1 MVTFSGCGLGA
12 GDADHGGGLVSLCSK
27 DVIFAISHVAGGGS
41 GRLGRNLG
49 SVREGGVR
57 GGHGIFSRPDRSSG
71 DDIAKPGSP
80 GLGCSWW
87 PGSTFFVLVYVL
99 EEPSLGRESLWSR
112 NRLGDFVVP
121 CSGWAEETGV
131 RCREDSR
138 VISAAHVCAVSGGGV
153 SAVCTYYQGRGRW
166 NMGGG
171 PEKN

>member
-12 GDADHGGGLVSLCSK
+12 GEADHGGGLVSLCSK

-41 GRLGRNLG
+41 GRLGLNLG

-87 PGSTFFVLVYVL
+87 PGSTFFVRVCVLVVL
-99 EEPSLGRESLWSR
+99 GLDEDSLWSSYTS
-112 NRLGDFVVP
+112 GVQWVP
-121 CSGWAEETGV
+121 CSGWTAGTVNGHETLWYFV
-131 RCREDSR
+131 ESKE
-138 VISAAHVCAVSGGGV
+138 SS
-153 SAVCTYYQGRGRW
+153 
-166 NMGGG
+166 
-171 PEKN
+171 